1 MGVLMCP
8 ISGVCPGESGWSWY
22 GAGVV
27 GIITA
32 VFRTFAAQQ
41 KRQKHMR
48 MHGFR
53 RYPQQGSIQEWEA
66 GFLKIQMLQLL
77 PLLVLLC
84 CDVKDLVGGPK
95 TDQGCHQI
103 NVDWQMTD
111 GRLFC
116 CDSSYAWE
124 VLCVTDSMV
133 WCVCA
138 CIGVR
143 VVGRK
148 HSLVDTE
155 ACGNQDQRGG
165 PTIYPDS

>member
-1 MGVLMCP
+1 MVLVW
-8 ISGVCPGESGWSWY
+8 G
-22 GAGVV
+22 
-27 GIITA
+27 
-32 VFRTFAAQQ
+32 RAQQ

-66 GFLKIQMLQLL
+66 GFHTGSLFRRRDQLPPNQHQQYNIRLLKIQMLQLL